1 MILKRLVLGML
12 DTNCYVL
19 ADATGSEA
27 IVIDPAGEVKKIVG
41 ALRERDLKLKTILL
55 THGHADHAAGAGPLS
70 DATGA
75 PVFIHPLDAKALAGR
90 KNLLLGLQG
99 GVMATRPKQVQE
111 VVEGD
116 EFRAGSL
123 CLRTLETPGH
133 TPGGV
138 SFYLPGHLF
147 CGDFIFAGSIGRTD
161 LRGGSLQA
169 LLDAVLEKVWD
180 MPEDTVIHPGH
191 GPETTLGEEKAS
203 NPYLSG
209 LGRRRSS

>member
-1 MILKRLVLGML
+1 M
-12 DTNCYVL
+12 
-19 ADATGSEA
+19 
-27 IVIDPAGEVKKIVG
+27 KKIVG
-41 ALRERDLKLKTILL
+41 VLREHELKLKTILL
-55 THGHADHAAGAGPLS
+55 THGHPDHAAGAGPLS

-75 PVFIHPLDAKALAGR
+75 PVFIHPLDAEALAGR
-90 KNLLLGLQG
+90 KNLLLGLQA

-133 TPGGV
+133 TRGGV

-147 CGDFIFAGSIGRTD
+147 NGDFIFAGSIGRTD
-161 LRGGSLQA
+161 LRAADRCRRCWTRYSRRYGTCPMIPSSTRGMARRPPS
-169 LLDAVLEKVWD
+169 
-180 MPEDTVIHPGH
+180 
-191 GPETTLGEEKAS
+191 GEEKAS